1 MKPSSALRPASLW
14 RANKKQAAK
23 KFPALAALDATE
35 LQKLLKRSTL
45 SREDRQ
51 IAVPCL
57 VWDMDYIDIGAAVHM
72 DRTTVSRR
80 MRNIIAPQLERLQK
94 KDRAVA

>member
-1 MKPSSALRPASLW
+1 LQVCPNCTKRNS
-14 RANKKQAAK
+14 NKQAAK
-23 KFPALAALDATE
+23 KFPALATLDAVD

-51 IAVPCL
+51 IAVSCL
-57 VWDMDYIDIGAAVHM
+57 VWNMDYIDIGAAVHM

-94 KDRAVA
+94 KNRAVA